1 MDTAPVLREVTDGV
15 AVLTLNHPEKRNAL
29 SRAMLGAL
37 RSHLEWAA
45 REAGVRAVIIR
56 AVGPAFSAGHDLR
69 ELVDGR
75 EEDYASLFALCT
87 DVMEAIRTLPKPVIA
102 QVHAIATAAGCQLA
116 ASCDLVVAS
125 EDATFATPGVRIGLF
140 CTTPGVALVRAVGP
154 KKAMEMLLTGRP
166 ISAREAEQAGLVNRV
181 VPADRLDAETMALA
195 QQIITASGYTLGVGK
210 RAFYEQLPLDRPRAY
225 EVASRVMVENTLAP
239 DAQEGMKAFL
249 EKRPPRWRD
258 RAR

>member
-1 MDTAPVLREVTDGV
+1 VDTAPVLREVSDGV
-15 AVLTLNHPEKRNAL
+15 AVLTLNHPDKRNAL

-37 RSHLEWAA
+37 RAHLEWAA
-45 REAGVRAVIIR
+45 AEAGVRAVIIR

-75 EEDYASLFALCT
+75 EEEYASLFALCT
-87 DVMEAIRTLPKPVIA
+87 EVMEAIRTLPKPVIA

-116 ASCDLVVAS
+116 ATCDLVVAS

-154 KKAMEMLLTGRP
+154 KKAMEMLLTGQP

-181 VPADRLDAETMALA
+181 VPADRLDEETMALA
-195 QQIITASGYTLGVGK
+195 RQIITASGYTLGVGK

-249 EKRPPRWRD
+249 EKRPPKWRG
-258 RAR
+258 